1 MEQYISKD
9 ALVREIEERIKK
21 YATINVGN
29 SSELDALY
37 GAKCKALT
45 EILHF
50 LNTLKE
56 KEVDLEKEITSY
68 IQDNTYNGYLR
79 TDIHDAAEHFFE
91 LGLKAK
97 GK

>member
-50 LNTLKE
+50 LNTLKV
-56 KEVDLEKEITSY
+56 KEVDLEKEIANHED
-68 IQDNTYNGYLR
+68 IKNAFKAGY
-79 TDIHDAAEHFFE
+79 E
-91 LGLKAK
+91 LGMSESNKAQK
-97 GK
+97 GE